1 MVNVLLYGFVYVY
14 RFIIWNLCFSLSL
27 FFGGSDFRGARRW
40 WGFGEKREGNETGGL
55 VKVKQVY

>member
-1 MVNVLLYGFVYVY
+1 MYTALLSGICVF
-14 RFIIWNLCFSLSL
+14 LSL
-27 FFGGSDFRGARRW
+27 CFFGGSDFRGARRW